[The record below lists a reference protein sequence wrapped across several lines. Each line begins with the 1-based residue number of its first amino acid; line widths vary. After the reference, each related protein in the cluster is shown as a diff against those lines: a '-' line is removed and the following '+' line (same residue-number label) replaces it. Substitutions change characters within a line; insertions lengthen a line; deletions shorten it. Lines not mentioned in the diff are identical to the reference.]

1 MVIPPK
7 CRLAIV
13 TMMDL
18 ALHQGQGPVPL
29 SAISGRQQVSPSYLD
44 LLFGR
49 LRRAGLVTGLRGPG
63 GGYTLAREAGDISL
77 ADIVSAADD
86 GGVGNGGGHRS
97 FASRPPGG
105 QSIGADWALEL
116 EARMLELLAQ
126 TSLEEAIAPSRALMA
141 TKAPAPAPSR
151 LPTAKGVG
159 VRERMVVV
167 AANSVFARPM
177 RLAI

>member
-13 TMMDL
+13 AMMDL

-29 SAISGRQQVSPSYLD
+29 SAISARQQVSPSYLD

-49 LRRAGLVTGLRGPG
+49 LRRSGLVTGLRGPG
-63 GGYTLAREAGDISL
+63 GGYTLARATTAISL

-86 GGVGNGGGHRS
+86 SGVAAGSGHRS
-97 FASRPPGG
+97 FANRPRNG
-105 QSIGADWALEL
+105 QSIAVDWADEL
-116 EARMLELLAQ
+116 EAQMLELLAK
-126 TSLEEAIAPSRALMA
+126 TSLEDAIAPSKHLVKA
-141 TKAPAPAPSR
+141 TATAPAR

>member
-13 TMMDL
+13 AMMDL
-18 ALHQGQGPVPL
+18 ALHQNQGPVPL
-29 SAISGRQQVSPSYLD
+29 SAISVRQQVSPSYLD

-49 LRRAGLVTGLRGPG
+49 LRRAGLVVGMRGPG
-63 GGYTLAREAGDISL
+63 GGYMLARDAVSISL
-77 ADIVSAADD
+77 ADIIRAADD
-86 GGVGNGGGHRS
+86 DDTQAGNTRRS
-97 FASRPPGG
+97 FANRPRGG
-105 QSIGADWALEL
+105 QSITSDWVIEL
-116 EARMLELLAQ
+116 ESQMLQLMAE
-126 TSLEEAIAPSRALMA
+126 TSLDKAIGPSKHLL
-141 TKAPAPAPSR
+141 PAPETVPKRS
-151 LPTAKGVG
+151 PTMKGVG

>member
-1 MVIPPK
+1 MFIPPK
-7 CRLAIV
+7 CRLAV
-13 TMMDL
+13 VAMMDL

-29 SAISGRQQVSPSYLD
+29 SAISARQQVSPSYLD

-49 LRRAGLVTGLRGPG
+49 LRRSGLVTGLRGPG
-63 GGYTLAREAGDISL
+63 GGYTLAREAASISL

-86 GGVGNGGGHRS
+86 GGEAGGNGHRS
-97 FASRPPGG
+97 FANRPRSG
-105 QSIGADWALEL
+105 QSIGVEWAVEL
-116 EARMLELLAQ
+116 EAQMLRQLEE
-126 TSLEEAIAPSRALMA
+126 TSLDDAIAPSKHLVPAQS
-141 TKAPAPAPSR
+141 KAPAR
-151 LPTAKGVG
+151 LATAKVVG